1 MISTSPILKYEK
13 KKTDLSNS
21 LLFDND
27 NSQNF
32 YFEDFNNN
40 DESILKIIHNNNQE
54 NNLPKYYENKINIP
68 NNIND
73 KIFFKIKKNKFST
86 PKKKEKKVELIPDVF
101 NDSSTEN
108 KNIFISD
115 LDIKLISTNKSQ
127 RKKIENEKEKDLKT
141 IIERNLNDYFEK
153 NNIYNHNNNNLNS
166 DNTSEK
172 VETKKNKIVNMKD
185 SKFYY
190 LLTSEKLNEKI
201 TFKNIYKSVSKSNKK
216 ISFENILGKNKYKN
230 KNDNNKHLNSI
241 QKVTN
246 STNSTNYSN
255 STNKKKINNK
265 IYFCPKLTQFTIRDN
280 NSDKKTPNSS
290 NKQISSLS
298 IFKEKKFVFPKESYQ
313 IINSIRNNNYNKK
326 NKNKVKIPIKFFKF
340 FSSVKNN
347 NINIKSKFKLVNL
360 NSQNNK
366 KNNLIKKQIKLS
378 SFINNPFKESLID
391 KNLRYQKD
399 TKIKFTKEE

>member
-40 DESILKIIHNNNQE
+40 DETISKIIHNNNQE

-108 KNIFISD
+108 KNIIISD

-141 IIERNLNDYFEK
+141 TTERNLNDYFEK
-153 NNIYNHNNNNLNS
+153 NNLYNYNNNNLNS

-190 LLTSEKLNEKI
+190 LLTSEKLNKKI
-201 TFKNIYKSVSKSNKK
+201 TFKNIYKSVPKSNKI
-216 ISFENILGKNKYKN
+216 ISFENILGKKKYKN
-230 KNDNNKHLNSI
+230 KNDDDKFLNST

-280 NSDKKTPNSS
+280 ISDKKTPNSS

-298 IFKEKKFVFPKESYQ
+298 IYKDKKFVLPKESYH
-313 IINSIRNNNYNKK
+313 IINSTRNNNYNKK
-326 NKNKVKIPIKFFKF
+326 NKNKVKIPIKFMKF

-366 KNNLIKKQIKLS
+366 KNNIIKKQIKLS

>member
-13 KKTDLSNS
+13 KKTGLSNS

-40 DESILKIIHNNNQE
+40 DETISKIIHNNNQE

-108 KNIFISD
+108 KNIIISD

-153 NNIYNHNNNNLNS
+153 NNLYNYNNNNLNS

-190 LLTSEKLNEKI
+190 LLTSEKLNKKI
-201 TFKNIYKSVSKSNKK
+201 TFKNIYKSVPKSNKI
-216 ISFENILGKNKYKN
+216 ISFENILGKKKYKN
-230 KNDNNKHLNSI
+230 KNDDDKFLNST

-280 NSDKKTPNSS
+280 ISDKKTPNSS

-298 IFKEKKFVFPKESYQ
+298 IYKDKKFVLPKESYH
-313 IINSIRNNNYNKK
+313 IINSTRNNNYNKK
-326 NKNKVKIPIKFFKF
+326 NKNKVKIPIKFMKF

-366 KNNLIKKQIKLS
+366 KNNIIKKQIKLC

>member
-141 IIERNLNDYFEK
+141 IIERNLKDYFEK
-153 NNIYNHNNNNLNS
+153 NNLYNHNNNNLNS

-190 LLTSEKLNEKI
+190 LLTSEKVKEKI
-201 TFKNIYKSVSKSNKK
+201 TFKNIYKSVPKSNKK
-216 ISFENILGKNKYKN
+216 ISFENILGKKKYNN
-230 KNDNNKHLNSI
+230 KNNNDKYLNST

>member
-13 KKTDLSNS
+13 KKTGLSNS

-40 DESILKIIHNNNQE
+40 DETISKIIHNNNQE

-108 KNIFISD
+108 KNIIISD

-141 IIERNLNDYFEK
+141 TTERNLNDYFEK
-153 NNIYNHNNNNLNS
+153 NNLYNYNNNNLNS

-190 LLTSEKLNEKI
+190 LLTSEKLNKKI
-201 TFKNIYKSVSKSNKK
+201 TFKNIYKSVPKSNKI
-216 ISFENILGKNKYKN
+216 ISFENILGKKKYKN
-230 KNDNNKHLNSI
+230 KNDDDKFLNST

-280 NSDKKTPNSS
+280 ISDKKTPNSS

-298 IFKEKKFVFPKESYQ
+298 IYKDKKFVLPKESYH
-313 IINSIRNNNYNKK
+313 IINSTRNNNYNKK
-326 NKNKVKIPIKFFKF
+326 NKNKVKIPIKFMKF

-366 KNNLIKKQIKLS
+366 KNNIIKKQIKLC

>member
-40 DESILKIIHNNNQE
+40 DETISKIIHNNNQE

-108 KNIFISD
+108 KNIIISD

-141 IIERNLNDYFEK
+141 TTERNLNDYFEK
-153 NNIYNHNNNNLNS
+153 NNLYNYNNNNLNS

-190 LLTSEKLNEKI
+190 LLTSEKLNKKI
-201 TFKNIYKSVSKSNKK
+201 TFKNIYKSVPKSNKI
-216 ISFENILGKNKYKN
+216 ISFENILGKKKYKN
-230 KNDNNKHLNSI
+230 KNDDDKFLNST

-280 NSDKKTPNSS
+280 ISDKKTPNSS

-298 IFKEKKFVFPKESYQ
+298 IYKDKKFVLPKESYH
-313 IINSIRNNNYNKK
+313 IINSTRNNNYNKK
-326 NKNKVKIPIKFFKF
+326 NKNKVKIPIKFMKF

-366 KNNLIKKQIKLS
+366 KNNIIKKQIKLC